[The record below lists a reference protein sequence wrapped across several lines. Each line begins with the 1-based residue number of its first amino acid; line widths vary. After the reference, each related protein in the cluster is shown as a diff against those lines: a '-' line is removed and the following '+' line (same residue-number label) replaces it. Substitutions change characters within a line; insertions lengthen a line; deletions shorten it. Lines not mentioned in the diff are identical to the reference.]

1 MNSHCSFKIGVD
13 TKATH
18 KQRIVWLG
26 SSLQHFDASHTHM
39 SICKDPIGA
48 SQFKHQKRVLNLL
61 VQSTLEERQKTKIP
75 VTAAAEK
82 LFKKPLIPIYTQVS
96 LGQPRSFADVDAS
109 VKAYPSHAKLGK
121 PAMSRPA
128 RKWLWDYD

>member
-18 KQRIVWLG
+18 KQRIVW
-26 SSLQHFDASHTHM
+26 
-39 SICKDPIGA
+39 PIGA

-61 VQSTLEERQKTKIP
+61 VQSTLEERQKTKTPI
-75 VTAAAEK
+75 TAAAEK
-82 LFKKPLIPIYTQVS
+82 LFKKPLIPVYTQVS

-109 VKAYPSHAKLGK
+109 VEAYPSHAKLGK
-121 PAMSRPA
+121 PAP
-128 RKWLWDYD
+128 